1 MKVYKYTPHINLFLR
16 SPSLKLTPFYQLNDP
31 FEAKLTSEYISGCE
45 KLIMDTLRNEKYV
58 RNLGKNLENHS
69 EYYGVISLSESKC
82 DIKMLS
88 HYAENHSGG
97 ILEFTLE
104 DIDDGFENKL
114 SFFNGI
120 NKNYKFGHVKYVGK
134 RNKEVSVSYDY
145 IHTGVFFDKF
155 ICWEEEREVRYLSDF
170 REVDC
175 LLISKDDIVDA
186 HFRKCKKS
194 SENYFS
200 DKELDSFYV
209 DGEMYIFA
217 YKDINSDDDVKY
229 SFDKPK
235 RIRDIIDDIFSRHIK
250 NYEEI
255 GGMIKIV
262 LENKTPDYGLY
273 NLSFSWDRL
282 IESGCNFH
290 PMLKVDPSALTGVYL
305 GVRFDMES
313 LDLDTLNKFE
323 NLNGNVKKASI
334 SPNDFS
340 HELVDAIKA

>member
-45 KLIMDTLRNEKYV
+45 KLIMDTLKNDKYV

-69 EYYGVISLSESKC
+69 EYYGVISLSENKC

-97 ILEFTLE
+97 ILEFTIE

-120 NKNYKFGHVKYVGK
+120 NKNYKFGHVKYVDK

-145 IHTGVFFDKF
+145 ISTGVFFDKY
-155 ICWEEEREVRYLSDF
+155 ISWKEEREVRYLSDF
-170 REVDC
+170 RDVDC
-175 LLISKDDIVDA
+175 ILISKNDIVDA
-186 HFRKCKKS
+186 HFRECKKS
-194 SENYFS
+194 DEKYFFS
-200 DKELDSFYV
+200 KELDSFYV
-209 DGEMYIFA
+209 DGEMYIFV
-217 YKDINSDDDVKY
+217 YKHINSDDDVKY

-235 RIRDIIDDIFSRHIK
+235 EIRDIIYKIFNEHIQT
-250 NYEEI
+250 YDEI
-255 GGMIKIV
+255 GDMIKIV
-262 LENKTPDYGLY
+262 LKNEDR
-273 NLSFSWDRL
+273 NLIPPVFAWNRL
-282 IESGCNFH
+282 IKLGCNFH
-290 PMLKVDPSALTGVYL
+290 PMLKIDPSALTGIYL

-313 LDLDTLNKFE
+313 LDLDSLDKFE

-340 HELVDAIKA
+340 HELVDVY